1 MAKYLIIYKMDNESS
16 DSLDDLIVINDL
28 VAYLERCLVE
38 NRTIQ
43 AKNTIDRIIRLFQIL
58 KFNLDDE

>member
-1 MAKYLIIYKMDNESS
+1 MDNETS
-16 DSLDDLIVINDL
+16 DNMDDLIVINGL

-38 NRTIQ
+38 NRTTQ
-43 AKNTIDRIIRLFQIL
+43 AKNTINRIIRLFQIL